1 MSSIR
6 LSKTRIEHSF
16 SIVPNS
22 LTFSESLTLSEK
34 GALIWLLAKPENFGI
49 NTKSLATHWHVGV
62 HTVKRISKKLQETGY
77 LEIQKFSTGET
88 IWHITDTPIEPLGTV
103 LDDTGQHPHVEK
115 RHKDSN
121 GGIEPHVE
129 KPHVGNRHALERT
142 DLLSRTDLKKD
153 TCSPEVEPMGIT
165 DFELLFPMLKKAWPN
180 NNNMK
185 RAESP
190 FRALIKNKSHNES
203 VLLIEHFKWDI
214 QERLKAQQ
222 LGFNNMMLST
232 YLNGERWKDDITNG
246 NNESVPELDA
256 AKLASDAKSRE
267 LFNR

>member
-6 LSKTRIEHSF
+6 LNKTRIEHSF

-22 LTFSESLTLSEK
+22 LTFSESLSLSEK

-142 DLLSRTDLKKD
+142 DLLSRTDHKTSCSSSDAQLEDSFDHLWKRWPAKKNKMASKQAFKAKMKGKSPDSVNKFVDMLKNDIQGRLAAKEYAFEKRNLEKYLKQELYND
-153 TCSPEVEPMGIT
+153 VIEVAEEVEHQT
-165 DFELLFPMLKKAWPN
+165 SEQDKQKAIN
-180 NNNMK
+180 DKAK
-185 RAESP
+185 RA
-190 FRALIKNKSHNES
+190 LGIIK
-203 VLLIEHFKWDI
+203 
-214 QERLKAQQ
+214 
-222 LGFNNMMLST
+222 
-232 YLNGERWKDDITNG
+232 
-246 NNESVPELDA
+246 
-256 AKLASDAKSRE
+256 
-267 LFNR
+267 